1 MFLYTVFKITDNEK
15 YFEISLNNDILNT
28 KMFVLFYIKLSFNN
42 VYALDS

>member
-15 YFEISLNNDILNT
+15 YFEFGVKNYILNI
-28 KMFVLFYIKLSFNN
+28 KMLVLFYIKLSFNN